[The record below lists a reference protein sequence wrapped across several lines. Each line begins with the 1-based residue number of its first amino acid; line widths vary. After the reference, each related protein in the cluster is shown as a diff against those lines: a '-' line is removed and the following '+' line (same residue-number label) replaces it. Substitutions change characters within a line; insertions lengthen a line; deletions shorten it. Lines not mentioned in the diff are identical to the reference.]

1 MVLQSARETEKGN
14 TQMEG
19 SPLLQADTLAHG
31 LIRRIYKRREKK
43 IWSLLESPCHVVLVR
58 VLQRNGTNRI
68 FFFVESH
75 KEIYYKK
82 LAHIIMEADKSLGL
96 ELANWR
102 PRRAK
107 GLVPG

>member
-1 MVLQSARETEKGN
+1 MVFVRVPMSCCISQ
-14 TQMEG
+14 G
-19 SPLLQADTLAHG
+19 SP
-31 LIRRIYKRREKK
+31 EK
-43 IWSLLESPCHVVLVR
+43 WN
-58 VLQRNGTNRI
+58 QQDF

-107 GLVPG
+107 GLVPV